1 VAIRKTKA
9 GTFECDIRDQ
19 HGKKRLKT
27 FQTKHEA
34 RDYEKQALAQVS
46 SGEYS
51 PVSKKTVGE
60 IAREWYEGKA
70 AQVYR
75 RASLIQWRN
84 HVDNYIVESLG
95 NVRVSDLDV
104 QAVESAAGE
113 WAKKVSPIT
122 SNMVLTTLTAV
133 LDMAERHNHVK
144 RNVAE
149 KAMRVKVATES
160 EKNEEIEPDKVYT
173 KAELSKL
180 IQASEGVTKLF
191 VMAMAF
197 TGLRIGEV
205 LGLAWP
211 NVDLKTAKLHVRLS
225 MADSDEGVE
234 APLFQPP
241 KTKSS
246 KRTLS
251 LPHELV
257 KALRVWQLACPI
269 TERGLVFAT
278 EEGKPYQRYK
288 VIKLLDEAITKAK
301 IKRLTPHGLRHT
313 FASLLLADGKPV
325 TEVSH
330 LLGHKNAHVTMTVY
344 AHFIREESTATQE
357 LASSVLGQ

>member
-1 VAIRKTKA
+1 MAVRKTKA
-9 GTFECDIRDQ
+9 GTFEADIRDQ
-19 HGKKRLKT
+19 HGHKRLKT
-27 FQTKHEA
+27 FKTKKEA
-34 RDYEKQALAQVS
+34 VAYEREALAQVS
-46 SGEYS
+46 KGEYS

-60 IAREWYEGKA
+60 IAKEWYESKA
-70 AQVYR
+70 AQAYR
-75 RASLIQWRN
+75 RSSLVMWRN
-84 HVDNYIVESLG
+84 HVERYIVESLG
-95 NVRVSDLDV
+95 NVKVSDLDV

-113 WAKKVSPIT
+113 WAKRVAPIT
-122 SNMVLTTLTAV
+122 ANMALQTLTAV

-149 KAMRVKVATES
+149 KAERIKVATE
-160 EKNEEIEPDKVYT
+160 EENEVVEPDKVYT

-180 IQASEGVTKLF
+180 IHSSEGVTRLL
-191 VMAMAF
+191 VMTMGF
-197 TGLRIGEV
+197 TGLRIGEC
-205 LGLAWP
+205 LGLCWP
-211 NVDLKTAKLHVRLS
+211 NVDLKAAKLHVRLA
-225 MADSDEGVE
+225 MGDSDEGAA

-246 KRTLS
+246 KRTIP

-257 KALRVWQLACPI
+257 KGLRVWQLACPI

-278 EEGKPYQRYK
+278 EEGKPYHRWT
-288 VIKLLDEAITKAK
+288 VSRLLDEAIIKAK

-313 FASLLLADGKPV
+313 FASLLLADSKPV

-344 AHFIREESTATQE
+344 AHFIPKESTATQE
-357 LASSVLGQ
+357 LASSVMGE